1 MDQNSLIPKT
11 FNFNYQPIDTIAMM
25 TLCGVVSIL
34 TTKWSIDY
42 NEASEIINDVVEE
55 SVSKNDF
62 ISHALNKYK
71 EPKRVK
77 IEKEQNEAD
86 KENSPGNKKDDKKKP
101 EPKKAPNKNEAEV
114 LDETNSVEVNKI
126 NIFKFA
132 PILFGLNN
140 VKIV

>member
-1 MDQNSLIPKT
+1 M
-11 FNFNYQPIDTIAMM
+11 
-25 TLCGVVSIL
+25 
-34 TTKWSIDY
+34 
-42 NEASEIINDVVEE
+42 
-55 SVSKNDF
+55 
-62 ISHALNKYK
+62 NKYK

-77 IEKEQNEAD
+77 IEKEINELD
-86 KENSPGNKKDDKKKP
+86 KENAPGNKKDDKKKP
-101 EPKKAPNKNEAEV
+101 DPKKVNKNEAEV